1 MCGIFGYVGSNEA
14 VPLLIDGLRTLEYR
28 GYDSAGIFT
37 PSLGTVKAV
46 GPIAQLD
53 TKLTGYSTTDTSGI
67 AHTRWATHGEPSEVN
82 AHPHGDMAGAV
93 WVVHNG
99 IIENFQELK
108 RGLQLQGITFT
119 SDTDTEVLTKLI
131 GSYYQGNL
139 LTAVKEALAMVQG
152 AYGIAV
158 MSTKKPDEIVVARM
172 GSPIVLGLALDGNLV
187 ASDPSA
193 LLSHTKDVVYLE
205 DGELAV
211 LQPDTYE
218 VYSHSGKKHQK
229 QPEVMDWDISIVQKD
244 GYQHF
249 MEKEIFAAPSVI
261 TDTLRGRLLTHTGRV
276 KLGGLESVQQRI
288 NEIQRLDIVGCGSA
302 YYAGAVGA
310 HFIEQY
316 AQLPVTV
323 NIASEYRYRAQLALD
338 QSAVLAI
345 SQSGETA
352 DTLAALS
359 SATDQ
364 AQLTL
369 GVVNTV
375 GSSIARNTTAGV
387 YNHIGPEIAVAS
399 TKAFISQV
407 TIMAMIA
414 ILLGRERGLSV
425 ATGQAL
431 TKALED
437 LPNILE
443 TVLQQAPHIQQL
455 ASRYAQYTN
464 ALFIGR
470 QELAP
475 VAAEG
480 ALKLKEVTY
489 IHAEAYPAGELKHGP
504 IALLDT
510 DFPVIALAPQNQMY
524 EKMVANIQEIKARK
538 APVLAIVTEGDTQV
552 AALADDVIEI
562 PKVPDILLP
571 VVTTVPLH
579 MLAYYIGV
587 AKSLDVDKP
596 RNLAK
601 SVTVE

>member
-229 QPEVMDWDISIVQKD
+229 QPEVMDWDISVVQKD

-587 AKSLDVDKP
+587 AKNLDVDKP